1 MSLAPSLAYGL
12 LMAAQSVQVS
22 PADPIAKQVRDPIA
36 VSTQVTVRVL
46 RPAVIDLAREVE
58 REGNDREAGGPSRQR
73 RVDAA
78 GTVWIE
84 FS

>member
-1 MSLAPSLAYGL
+1 MSLALPLATGL
-12 LMAAQSVQVS
+12 LLAAQSLQLS
-22 PADPIAKQVRDPIA
+22 PTDGKVRQAAEPVA
-36 VSTQVTVRVL
+36 VSVGATVRVL
-46 RPAVIDLAREVE
+46 RPAVIDHS
-58 REGNDREAGGPSRQR
+58 REAGHEPDGPEESGPSRQR